1 MKKYDMIIVGAGV
14 AGLAAGMYAGRL
26 NLSTLVIGENKGG
39 TIALTTDVENYPG
52 FTSITGLELAKKME
66 EHAKKFYATIIEEP
80 VLKIKKERNDF
91 IVFTKTK
98 KDLAKTIIIATG
110 TERRKLKV
118 PGEDKFMNNGVHS
131 CALCDGPFYRNKIIS
146 VIGGSDSAAKE
157 ALLLTNY
164 AKKVYIIYRK
174 DKIRPEPINYERIM
188 KNKKITI
195 INNTNVLEIKGNK
208 NVKSVILDKPYKNN
222 RELNLD
228 AVFIEIGQ
236 IPLSAIAKELKV
248 KLNEKG
254 EIIIN
259 RNSET
264 NVQGLFAAGDVT
276 DTEFK
281 QAITGVA
288 EAVTAAYSAY
298 KYITKGKIN

>member
-1 MKKYDMIIVGAGV
+1 MKKYDVIIVGAGV
-14 AGLAAGMYAGRL
+14 SGLAAGMYAGRL

-52 FTSITGLELAKKME
+52 FTSITGLELAKRLE
-66 EHAKKFYATIIEEP
+66 DHAKKFCATIIEEP

>member
-1 MKKYDMIIVGAGV
+1 MKKYDVIIVGAGV
-14 AGLAAGMYAGRL
+14 SGLAAGMYAGRL
-26 NLSTLVIGENKGG
+26 NLNTLVIGENKGG
-39 TIALTTDVENYPG
+39 TIASTTDVENYPG
-52 FTSITGLELAKKME
+52 FTTITGLELAKKME
-66 EHAKKFYATIIEEP
+66 EHAKKFCATIIEEP
-80 VLKIKKERNDF
+80 VLKIKKEGKDF
-91 IVFTKTK
+91 IAFTKTK
-98 KDLAKTIIIATG
+98 KYISKTIIIATG

-131 CALCDGPFYRNKIIS
+131 CALCDGIFYRNKIVS

-157 ALLLTNY
+157 ALLLTKY
-164 AKKVYIIYRK
+164 AKKVYIVYRRE
-174 DKIRPEPINYERIM
+174 KIRPEPINYERIL

-195 INNTNVLEIKGNK
+195 INNTNVLEVKGDK
-208 NVKSVILDKPYKNN
+208 KVKSIILDKPYKNN
-222 RELNLD
+222 KELNLD

-236 IPLSAIAKELKV
+236 IPLSTIAKELKV
-248 KLNEKG
+248 KLNEKS

-259 RNSET
+259 RDSET
-264 NVQGLFAAGDVT
+264 NIQGLFAAGDVT